1 MAFSQE
7 SLDFLIDNYFYNSRE
22 WYREHKEAYQ
32 RSVFEPI
39 AQLITD
45 LTPKMLEIDSE
56 FVTAPKTGKT
66 ISRMYRDIRRVR
78 DGMLFHKNVWCV
90 FSRDKRLYETGAPS
104 FYFQLEQNGFS
115 YGCGFYCAA
124 SEKLIQMRQM
134 ILNGDKLFKK
144 AIRAYE
150 EQDVFVLCG
159 DTYKRSKFPDQP
171 KRLQNF
177 LDRKNLFF
185 EKQSQDTEILF
196 SENLSEFLWNDFKK
210 LAPIYDF
217 LLAFA

>member
-7 SLDFLIDNYFYNSRE
+7 SLDFLTDNYFYNSRE
-22 WYREHKEAYQ
+22 WYQEHKDVY
-32 RSVFEPI
+32 RRFVFEPM
-39 AQLITD
+39 AQLVAD
-45 LTPKMLEIDSE
+45 LAPKMLEIDSE

-90 FSRDKRLYETGAPS
+90 FARDKKLYETGAPA
-104 FYFQLEQNGFS
+104 FYFQLEQDGFS

-124 SEKLIQMRQM
+124 SEKLVQMRQM
-134 ILNGDKLFKK
+134 ILEGDKLFKK
-144 AIRAYE
+144 AIKAYE
-150 EQDVFVLCG
+150 SQDVFVLSG
-159 DTYKRSKFPDQP
+159 DIYKRSKFPDQP

-185 EKQSQDTEILF
+185 EKQSQDAEILF
-196 SENLSEFLWNDFKK
+196 SENLSEILWNDFKK
-210 LAPIYDF
+210 LSPIYDF